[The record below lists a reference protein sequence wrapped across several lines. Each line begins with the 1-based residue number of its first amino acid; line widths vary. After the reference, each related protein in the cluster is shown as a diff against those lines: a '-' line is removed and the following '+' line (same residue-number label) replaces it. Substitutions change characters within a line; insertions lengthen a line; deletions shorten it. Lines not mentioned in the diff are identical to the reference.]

1 MAKTDYGLL
10 AIGIVLSLIGIVVGF
25 DVLAAIGAEA
35 CAGGTASA
43 NCYPW
48 GAEGPA
54 SESWRYESKS
64 IYIAT
69 SVAIAVLP
77 IIATAS
83 IALKGAQRLQLSGR
97 HRAIVGATLAA
108 ALALIFA

>member
-1 MAKTDYGLL
+1 MAKTDYFLL
-10 AIGIVLSLIGIVVGF
+10 VASILLSLIGVVIAF
-25 DVLAAIGAEA
+25 DVFAAIGADA
-35 CAGGTASA
+35 CGEGAGSA

-54 SESWRYESKS
+54 SESWRYESKC

-97 HRAIVGATLAA
+97 DRAVVGTTLAVV
-108 ALALIFA
+108 LVLIFA